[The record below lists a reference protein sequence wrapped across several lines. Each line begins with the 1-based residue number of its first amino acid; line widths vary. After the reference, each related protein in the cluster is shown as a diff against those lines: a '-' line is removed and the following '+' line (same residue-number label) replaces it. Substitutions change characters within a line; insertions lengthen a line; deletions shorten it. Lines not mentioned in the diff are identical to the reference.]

1 MSKIKY
7 QIGGNTSNF
16 QKEEYVKV
24 KGGKDMNS
32 YNYGGCGCNSF
43 MNSFP
48 CNPFGCGGCG
58 FQSFPCNCGCGFNG
72 GFGNSGCT
80 WFAIVLV
87 VFLLL
92 IICGCTK
99 IC

>member
-1 MSKIKY
+1 
-7 QIGGNTSNF
+7 
-16 QKEEYVKV
+16 
-24 KGGKDMNS
+24 MNS
-32 YNYGGCGCNSF
+32 YNYGGCGCNSY
-43 MNSFP
+43 MPTYP
-48 CNPFGCGGCG
+48 CNPFGCGGCQ
-58 FQSFPCNCGCGFNG
+58 QSYPMTGCGCGFGGNG
-72 GFGNSGCT
+72 GT

>member
-1 MSKIKY
+1 M
-7 QIGGNTSNF
+7 NTGYS
-16 QKEEYVKV
+16 
-24 KGGKDMNS
+24 
-32 YNYGGCGCNSF
+32 YGGCGCNSF
-43 MNSFP
+43 APTFGF
-48 CNPFGCGGCG
+48 NPFGCGGCQ
-58 FQSFPCNCGCGFNG
+58 QSFPVSNWGCGCNS
-72 GFGNSGCT
+72 GFGFGGNGST

>member
-1 MSKIKY
+1 
-7 QIGGNTSNF
+7 
-16 QKEEYVKV
+16 
-24 KGGKDMNS
+24 MNS
-32 YNYGGCGCNSF
+32 CYNYGGCGCNNYMPSF
-43 MNSFP
+43 GF
-48 CNPFGCGGCG
+48 NPFGCGGCG
-58 FQSFPCNCGCGFNG
+58 YQSSPVMSWG
-72 GFGNSGCT
+72 GSYNSGCT

>member
-1 MSKIKY
+1 
-7 QIGGNTSNF
+7 
-16 QKEEYVKV
+16 
-24 KGGKDMNS
+24 MNPC
-32 YNYGGCGCNSF
+32 YNYGGCGCNNY
-43 MNSFP
+43 MGTFP
-48 CNPFGCGGCG
+48 YNPFGCGCCQGMTNMG
-58 FQSFPCNCGCGFNG
+58 G
-72 GFGNSGCT
+72 GFGYGSGCT

>member
-1 MSKIKY
+1 
-7 QIGGNTSNF
+7 
-16 QKEEYVKV
+16 
-24 KGGKDMNS
+24 MNS
-32 YNYGGCGCNSF
+32 CYNYGVCGCNNYMPTF
-43 MNSFP
+43 GF
-48 CNPFGCGGCG
+48 NPFGCGGCG
-58 FQSFPCNCGCGFNG
+58 CQSFQLQGGYGCGSFG
-72 GFGNSGCT
+72 GSGCT

>member
-1 MSKIKY
+1 
-7 QIGGNTSNF
+7 
-16 QKEEYVKV
+16 
-24 KGGKDMNS
+24 MNS
-32 YNYGGCGCNSF
+32 CYNYGGCGCNSF
-43 MNSFP
+43 MPTFGF
-48 CNPFGCGGCG
+48 NPFGCGGCN
-58 FQSFPCNCGCGFNG
+58 SCNISSNGCGCGCG
-72 GFGNSGCT
+72 GFGSSN

>member
-1 MSKIKY
+1 
-7 QIGGNTSNF
+7 
-16 QKEEYVKV
+16 
-24 KGGKDMNS
+24 MNS
-32 YNYGGCGCNSF
+32 CYNYGGCGCNSF
-43 MNSFP
+43 MPTFGF
-48 CNPFGCGGCG
+48 NPFGCGGCNSFPVMTTSCG
-58 FQSFPCNCGCGFNG
+58 GCGCQSFNNCGCG
-72 GFGNSGCT
+72 GFGGGSGCT

>member
-1 MSKIKY
+1 
-7 QIGGNTSNF
+7 
-16 QKEEYVKV
+16 
-24 KGGKDMNS
+24 MNS
-32 YNYGGCGCNSF
+32 CYNFGCNSC
-43 MNSFP
+43 MPMYS
-48 CNPFGCGGCG
+48 NPFGCGGCNSYPIYG
-58 FQSFPCNCGCGFNG
+58 GCG
-72 GFGNSGCT
+72 GFGNGST

>member
-1 MSKIKY
+1 
-7 QIGGNTSNF
+7 
-16 QKEEYVKV
+16 
-24 KGGKDMNS
+24 MNS
-32 YNYGGCGCNSF
+32 YNYGGCGCNSYMPTF
-43 MNSFP
+43 GF
-48 CNPFGCGGCG
+48 NPFGCGGCNWG
-58 FQSFPCNCGCGFNG
+58 CQSYPVMNYG
-72 GFGNSGCT
+72 GNYGSGCT

>member
-1 MSKIKY
+1 
-7 QIGGNTSNF
+7 
-16 QKEEYVKV
+16 
-24 KGGKDMNS
+24 MNS
-32 YNYGGCGCNSF
+32 CYNYGGCGCNSY
-43 MNSFP
+43 MPTFP
-48 CNPFGCGGCG
+48 CNPFGWGGCG
-58 FQSFPCNCGCGFNG
+58 
-72 GFGNSGCT
+72 GFGGGSGCT

>member
-1 MSKIKY
+1 
-7 QIGGNTSNF
+7 
-16 QKEEYVKV
+16 
-24 KGGKDMNS
+24 MNCG
-32 YNYGGCGCNSF
+32 YNYSGCGCNSF
-43 MNSFP
+43 
-48 CNPFGCGGCG
+48 CNPCSFYPMTTNCGFGGFGGGCG
-58 FQSFPCNCGCGFNG
+58 FGGSGCGFG
-72 GFGNSGCT
+72 GGSS

>member
-1 MSKIKY
+1 
-7 QIGGNTSNF
+7 
-16 QKEEYVKV
+16 
-24 KGGKDMNS
+24 MNS
-32 YNYGGCGCNSF
+32 CYNYGGCGCNNYMS
-43 MNSFP
+43 SFP
-48 CNPFGCGGCG
+48 FNPFGCGGCQG
-58 FQSFPCNCGCGFNG
+58 GWNYGNA
-72 GFGNSGCT
+72 GFGGGNGCT

>member
-1 MSKIKY
+1 MK
-7 QIGGNTSNF
+7 GGNT
-16 QKEEYVKV
+16 
-24 KGGKDMNS
+24 MNS
-32 YNYGGCGCNSF
+32 GYNYGGCGCNNF
-43 MNSFP
+43 MPTFG

-58 FQSFPCNCGCGFNG
+58 GGGQSFPVMSGCGGCG
-72 GFGNSGCT
+72 GFGGNGST

>member
-1 MSKIKY
+1 M
-7 QIGGNTSNF
+7 NT
-16 QKEEYVKV
+16 
-24 KGGKDMNS
+24 G

-43 MNSFP
+43 APTFGF
-48 CNPFGCGGCG
+48 NPFGCGGCQ
-58 FQSFPCNCGCGFNG
+58 QSFPVSNWGCGCNNS
-72 GFGNSGCT
+72 GFGFGGNGST

>member
-1 MSKIKY
+1 
-7 QIGGNTSNF
+7 
-16 QKEEYVKV
+16 
-24 KGGKDMNS
+24 MNS
-32 YNYGGCGCNSF
+32 CYNYGGCGCNSY
-43 MNSFP
+43 MP
-48 CNPFGCGGCG
+48 TYGYNPFGCGGC
-58 FQSFPCNCGCGFNG
+58 QSYPIMTNSYG
-72 GFGNSGCT
+72 GGLGSGCT

>member
-1 MSKIKY
+1 
-7 QIGGNTSNF
+7 
-16 QKEEYVKV
+16 
-24 KGGKDMNS
+24 MNS
-32 YNYGGCGCNSF
+32 CYNYGGCGCNSYMPTF
-43 MNSFP
+43 GY
-48 CNPFGCGGCG
+48 NPFGCGGY
-58 FQSFPCNCGCGFNG
+58 QSYTLMGGYSPMGCGNG
-72 GFGNSGCT
+72 ST

>member
-1 MSKIKY
+1 
-7 QIGGNTSNF
+7 
-16 QKEEYVKV
+16 
-24 KGGKDMNS
+24 MNS
-32 YNYGGCGCNSF
+32 CYNYGGCGCNSY
-43 MNSFP
+43 MPTFP
-48 CNPFGCGGCG
+48 CNPFGCGCCQTFTGMNTMG
-58 FQSFPCNCGCGFNG
+58 MG
-72 GFGNSGCT
+72 SGCT

>member
-1 MSKIKY
+1 M
-7 QIGGNTSNF
+7 NTC
-16 QKEEYVKV
+16 
-24 KGGKDMNS
+24 
-32 YNYGGCGCNSF
+32 YNYGGCGCNSYMPTF
-43 MNSFP
+43 S
-48 CNPFGCGGCG
+48 CNPFGCSGCGGCHNFSMCGGCG
-58 FQSFPCNCGCGFNG
+58 NG
-72 GFGNSGCT
+72 ST

>member
-1 MSKIKY
+1 MS
-7 QIGGNTSNF
+7 
-16 QKEEYVKV
+16 
-24 KGGKDMNS
+24 
-32 YNYGGCGCNSF
+32 
-43 MNSFP
+43 SFP
-48 CNPFGCGGCG
+48 FNPFGCGGCQG
-58 FQSFPCNCGCGFNG
+58 GWNYGNA
-72 GFGNSGCT
+72 GFGGGNGCT

>member
-1 MSKIKY
+1 
-7 QIGGNTSNF
+7 
-16 QKEEYVKV
+16 
-24 KGGKDMNS
+24 MNS
-32 YNYGGCGCNSF
+32 GYNYGGCGCNSF
-43 MNSFP
+43 SPSFGF
-48 CNPFGCGGCG
+48 NPFGCGGCG
-58 FQSFPCNCGCGFNG
+58 CQSFQSCGCGSNF
-72 GFGNSGCT
+72 GFGGSGCT

>member
-1 MSKIKY
+1 
-7 QIGGNTSNF
+7 
-16 QKEEYVKV
+16 
-24 KGGKDMNS
+24 MNS
-32 YNYGGCGCNSF
+32 CYNYGGGGCNSN
-43 MNSFP
+43 MPTFP
-48 CNPFGCGGCG
+48 CNPFGCGGCQTYTG
-58 FQSFPCNCGCGFNG
+58 MNTMGMG
-72 GFGNSGCT
+72 SGCT

>member
-1 MSKIKY
+1 
-7 QIGGNTSNF
+7 
-16 QKEEYVKV
+16 
-24 KGGKDMNS
+24 MNS
-32 YNYGGCGCNSF
+32 GYNYGGCGCNNF
-43 MNSFP
+43 MPTFG

-58 FQSFPCNCGCGFNG
+58 GGQSFPIMSGCGGCG
-72 GFGNSGCT
+72 GFGGNGST